1 MLPSQDVSVFLN
13 NALKATHL
21 PARIEGE
28 AALPDQ
34 GRDMPDQVSGSF
46 VDLPAAAAAEIQSA
60 WKKVIIFNATQV
72 LYTFTF
78 DAASCAFQAR
88 KR

>member
-1 MLPSQDVSVFLN
+1 MLPAQDVSVFLN
-13 NALKATHL
+13 NALKASHM
-21 PARIEGE
+21 PAQIDGE

-34 GRDMPDQVSGSF
+34 GRDMPDQVSGHF
-46 VDLPAAAAAEIQSA
+46 VDLTADAASEIQTA
-60 WKKVIIFNATQV
+60 WKKVIIFNETQV

-78 DAASCAFQAR
+78 DAPNCAFQAR